1 MMISERKGTEDFA
14 EERTMALRF
23 VGIDPNT
30 GQDNCPAVFVDE
42 DTADLVFTGWTV
54 TDPQTLD
61 EVTSHSPV
69 AAHESVVRLPAR
81 MRKII
86 LEAVRD
92 NEGPTVQ

>member
-1 MMISERKGTEDFA
+1 MG
-14 EERTMALRF
+14 LRF
-23 VGIDPNT
+23 VGIDPETN
-30 GQDNCPAVFVDE
+30 GLSCPAVFVDE
-42 DTADLVFTGWTV
+42 DTADLVFTGWAV
-54 TDPQTLD
+54 TDPQTLA

-92 NEGPTVQ
+92 SEGPAVH